1 MFSANA
7 QFLHRQTFE
16 DSACGTLVFIEKP
29 TSRVA
34 VNLPPFGDFDVD
46 FLMTILDFFNIVYV
60 ENRGISFG
68 IFSSLDAS
76 FYLGILSFL
85 ISGYIIFIIKLTKE
99 FWEIFGLSLIL
110 GGAIGNGLDRVIN
123 NYVIDFLDFYF
134 NDYHWPAFNFAD
146 SFITVGGVIFF
157 WRIFFKKPLKK

>member
-1 MFSANA
+1 MKKIKKKIIFVSLIVIFSVLIDQASKIVA
-7 QFLHRQTFE
+7 
-16 DSACGTLVFIEKP
+16 FIQKDKI
-29 TSRVA
+29 
-34 VNLPPFGDFDVD
+34 GDGIQ
-46 FLMTILDFFNIVYV
+46 ILDFFNIVYV

-123 NYVIDFLDFYF
+123 NYVIDFLDFYI

-146 SFITVGGVIFF
+146 SFITVGGIIFF

>member
-1 MFSANA
+1 M
-7 QFLHRQTFE
+7 
-16 DSACGTLVFIEKP
+16 
-29 TSRVA
+29 
-34 VNLPPFGDFDVD
+34 
-46 FLMTILDFFNIVYV
+46 DFFNIVYV

-146 SFITVGGVIFF
+146 SFITVGGIIFF